1 MKRFTTATAK
11 QRFSLLLDAAERG
24 EAVIIERRGVR
35 FRVQP
40 ERQAAT
46 KKKRRRPIIEIVDPA
61 VAKGVWQWQW
71 RADGLRF
78 SKNLRERGD
87 PSRYQR
93 LDLARGAPSTQR
105 WMGRL
110 YISPANLLEIQFLLE
125 AQRIRLR
132 TNTRIGNLVD
142 DQRWVLDD
150 PPAAA

>member
-61 VAKGVWQWQW
+61 VAKGVWQWQG

-78 SKNLRERGD
+78 SKNLRE
-87 PSRYQR
+87 QR
-93 LDLARGAPSTQR
+93 
-105 WMGRL
+105 
-110 YISPANLLEIQFLLE
+110 
-125 AQRIRLR
+125 
-132 TNTRIGNLVD
+132 
-142 DQRWVLDD
+142 
-150 PPAAA
+150 